1 MQDLVAERLF
11 TGYFAKGEDVGDAAV
26 LGAIAR
32 ECGVAADL
40 NDAALADAVGDEEEA
55 SRAAGVQ
62 GVPLIS
68 FRGQVVSE
76 GAAPEEMLAAR
87 LKELSSENGGK

>member
-1 MQDLVAERLF
+1 V
-11 TGYFAKGEDVGDAAV
+11 
-26 LGAIAR
+26 
-32 ECGVAADL
+32 
-40 NDAALADAVGDEEEA
+40 N
-55 SRAAGVQ
+55 

-87 LKELSSENGGK
+87 LKELSAKSEEKNAD

>member
-1 MQDLVAERLF
+1 MWAIV
-11 TGYFAKGEDVGDAAV
+11 AV
-26 LGAIAR
+26 LAAIAQ
-32 ECGVAADL
+32 ENGVAADL
-40 NDAALADAVGDEEEA
+40 NDAALAHYVRGEEEA
-55 SRAAGVQ
+55 AREAGVQ

-87 LKELSSENGGK
+87 LTELSLESGDNDAV